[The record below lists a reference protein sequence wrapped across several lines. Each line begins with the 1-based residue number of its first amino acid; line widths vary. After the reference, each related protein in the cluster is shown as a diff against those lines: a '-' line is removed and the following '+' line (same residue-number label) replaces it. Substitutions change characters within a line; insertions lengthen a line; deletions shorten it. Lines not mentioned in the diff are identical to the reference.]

1 MRDGEG
7 GEVTYINVKH
17 LALINSLKIYHILL
31 SLGQLGSE
39 KLIEKTR
46 AAGLKERVT
55 QVRFNWI
62 G

>member
-1 MRDGEG
+1 MGSG

-31 SLGQLGSE
+31 NLGQLGSE
-39 KLIEKTR
+39 KLIEKKTR
-46 AAGLKERVT
+46 AAGLKGSET
-55 QVRFNWI
+55 QVRFNLI